1 MPSEEQIKLMR
12 KLACML
18 HGAFFGTLYELRK
31 EKGLFGVWE
40 YATKGISHILAGYLT
55 PLGNAEI
62 EDILS
67 DLEKTGVYQGLE
79 LKREENKFTFKIGK
93 CSFAGGK
100 EGVHKQLG
108 PLDIPCPFA
117 LFVGGYIAR
126 RHPSKRLY
134 AYPSIY
140 TEEGTIT
147 EMELLT
153 PQEYEQKT
161 RKLAEIAKIEKESME
176 RLHEI
181 RA

>member
-1 MPSEEQIKLMR
+1 
-12 KLACML
+12 ML

-55 PLGNAEI
+55 PLGDAKI
-62 EDILS
+62 EDILL

-79 LKREENKFTFKIGK
+79 LKHEGNKFTFKIGK

-100 EGVHKQLG
+100 EGVHKQLS
-108 PLDIPCPFA
+108 PLDMPCPFA

-126 RHPSKRLY
+126 KNPSKRLY

-140 TEEGTIT
+140 AEEGTTT

-153 PQEYEQKT
+153 PREYEQKT
-161 RKLAEIAKIEKESME
+161 RKLAEMAEVEKEASE
-176 RLHEI
+176 RLYKVK
-181 RA
+181 A